1 MRYDGRSADQLR
13 KLTIDPFYL
22 STIPYSVMICTGDT
36 RVLCCATLDKGIPNW
51 LKGQG
56 KGWVT
61 AEYGM
66 LPKSSNERIQRER
79 KTVSGRTQEIQRL
92 IGRSLRAAI
101 DLTKLGE
108 KQIMID
114 CDVIQ
119 ADGGTRTASI
129 TGGFV
134 ALNILINDMLMRGD
148 LKENPIKEN
157 VCAISAGIVD
167 NEAVLDLNY
176 KEDAAAEVDMNMIM
190 TSSLKLVEV
199 QGTGEGKTFS
209 RKELDHILDLGEK
222 AVSQIVKAQNEA
234 VALWVDTAVRKQKH
248 V

>member
-1 MRYDGRSADQLR
+1 MRHDGRKPDQIR
-13 KLTIDPFYL
+13 QLTIDPFYL
-22 STIPYSVMICTGDT
+22 STVPYSVLISTGDT
-36 RVLCCATLDKGIPNW
+36 RVLCCATLDRGVPPW

-66 LPKSSNERIQRER
+66 LPRSSNERIPRER

-92 IGRSLRAAI
+92 IGRSLRASV
-101 DLTKLGE
+101 DLVKLGE
-108 KQIMID
+108 RQIMID

-134 ALNILINDMLMRGD
+134 ALNMLISDLVMRGD
-148 LKENPIKEN
+148 LKESPIIEN
-157 VCAISAGIVD
+157 VCAISAGIV
-167 NEAVLDLNY
+167 EGVACLDLNY
-176 KEDAAAEVDMNMIM
+176 KEDASADVDMNMVV

-199 QGTGEGKTFS
+199 QGTGEGKTFT
-209 RKELDHILDLGEK
+209 RDELDDILTLGEK
-222 AVSQIVKAQNEA
+222 IVPHIVSAQNDA
-234 VALWVDTAVRKQKH
+234 VAMWIDRTLRSGIK
-248 V
+248 